1 VLLRGCDLAE
11 LVGGGEEGS
20 TGEKGGEEGRER
32 DGSEQDVQ
40 QDELPPDGVGG
51 RGRLAQ

>member
-1 VLLRGCDLAE
+1 
-11 LVGGGEEGS
+11 VGGGEEGS
-20 TGEKGGEEGRER
+20 TGEKDREEGRER

-51 RGRLAQ
+51 RGEVGR

>member
-1 VLLRGCDLAE
+1 MCDLAE

-20 TGEKGGEEGRER
+20 TGEKDGEEGRER

-40 QDELPPDGVGG
+40 QDECRRTASAGEA
-51 RGRLAQ
+51 RSAQ